1 MKKLTSIHA
10 TKSWLKTSTLLL
22 GLLILA
28 SCEQTEKEI
37 QPDPPIINPLTS
49 FEYTQDPENA
59 FKFTFKNKSDK
70 YVRQEWRFGDD
81 TLRTEKEPV
90 HIYKAPG
97 NYLIDLKS
105 FSETG
110 HVSRSQ
116 VKLTIH
122 PDSVAQIV
130 GNRVGLQN
138 EVKFKIILKAPIAS
152 VLWTF
157 NDLKPVG
164 TSTEMEPVKPYLPGT
179 LNKVTARVTSTDGSV
194 VTVSQA
200 NATIHGIVKDITRE
214 REGYTITAE
223 NNYSTGE
230 NSTKLLD
237 GDINS
242 KFVMGGRDERKFTY
256 PLATSITYKKARIA
270 KMYAVGSAENLQTR
284 DPKSWELHGS
294 NDGVTWELLDTR
306 TMPKNFYDMM
316 VDKGATGDA
325 QRYRQLFYFSLVN
338 TKAFTKYRFSITS
351 NWGDPALQINE
362 FRLFE

>member
-1 MKKLTSIHA
+1 MKKPKSIYAAA
-10 TKSWLKTSTLLL
+10 TPLKTIALFL
-22 GLLILA
+22 GLLSLA

-37 QPDPPIINPLTS
+37 QPDLPIINPLTN
-49 FEYTQDPENA
+49 FEYVQDPDNA

-70 YVRQEWRFGDD
+70 FVRQEWRFGDD
-81 TLRTEKEPV
+81 TLRTEKDPV

-97 NYLIDLKS
+97 NYLVDLKS

-110 HVSRSQ
+110 HMSRTQ
-116 VKLTIH
+116 LRLNIH
-122 PDSVAQIV
+122 PDSVARII
-130 GNRVGLQN
+130 GSRVGLQN
-138 EVKFKIILKAPIAS
+138 EVKFKILLKASIAS

-157 NDLKPVG
+157 DDLKPVG
-164 TSTEMEPVKPYLPGT
+164 TSTEMEPVKPYQPGT
-179 LNKVTARVTSTDGSV
+179 LNKVTAKVTTTDGSI
-194 VTVSQA
+194 VTVTQS
-200 NATIHGIVKDITRE
+200 NATIHGIVKDITKE

-256 PLATSITYKKARIA
+256 PLATSITYKKARVA
-270 KMYAVGSAENLQTR
+270 KMYAVGSAENLQNR

-294 NDGVTWELLDTR
+294 NDGLTWELLDTR
-306 TMPKNFYDMM
+306 GMPKNFYDMM
-316 VDKGATGDA
+316 RDKGATTDA
-325 QRYRQLFYFSLVN
+325 QLYKQLFYFSLAN
-338 TKAFTKYRFSITS
+338 TKSFTKYRFSITS
-351 NWGDPALQINE
+351 NWGEAALQINE